1 MCKLC
6 MRNVQTF
13 KHYCQPG
20 LCLGPV
26 DILAKVRYNT
36 YIATKEHTMR
46 DAILA
51 KLAEVEEM
59 LLEATLDGEQLAELS
74 CFADLTD
81 PLSTL
86 VQAVD
91 YYVD

>member
-1 MCKLC
+1 MK
-6 MRNVQTF
+6 
-13 KHYCQPG
+13 
-20 LCLGPV
+20 
-26 DILAKVRYNT
+26 
-36 YIATKEHTMR
+36 

-51 KLAEVEEM
+51 KLAEVEAM

-74 CFADLTD
+74 CFADVESA
-81 PLSTL
+81 LSTL